1 MHNVQTVWHMNCD
14 QRIFI
19 IGEVMS
25 WISLK
30 IAQCKAGVIVYRQ
43 LWPPAGW
50 WGYCNA
56 RPVNLVLPSLTVTI
70 FAPKLAVKSS
80 RQTRWIHSTNDKF
93 SDRNDTN
100 RLENIGSSHSGA
112 NTEIRLKKGKTKQM
126 RIILRALRKV
136 SNQIEWAK

>member
-30 IAQCKAGVIVYRQ
+30 IAQCKAWVIVYRQ
-43 LWPPAGW
+43 LWLPAGW
-50 WGYCNA
+50 W
-56 RPVNLVLPSLTVTI
+56 VTVLPSLTVDI

-80 RQTRWIHSTNDKF
+80 RQTRWIHSTYDKF

-112 NTEIRLKKGKTKQM
+112 NTEIRLKKGKMDKCESYFERYGKCRTK
-126 RIILRALRKV
+126 
-136 SNQIEWAK
+136 